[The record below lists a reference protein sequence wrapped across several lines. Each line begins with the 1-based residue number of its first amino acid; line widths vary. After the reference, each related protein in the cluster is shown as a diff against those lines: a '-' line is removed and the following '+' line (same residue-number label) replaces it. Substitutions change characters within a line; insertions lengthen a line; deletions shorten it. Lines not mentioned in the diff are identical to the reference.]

1 MALKMPR
8 LFAPRIVPNLVHTMK
23 SMTLQNCNRMLPNI
37 SCVQVQTRMLFHGL
51 ESPNTEK
58 GVKSFVYALD
68 PNQRS
73 LLYNELHK
81 LEMERSKINESKV
94 ETIAPT
100 VGQLRHVFIFSGV
113 PFIGFGLLDNI
124 IMILAGEYIDTTFGA
139 LLGISTMAAAALG
152 NLVSDV
158 FGVGL
163 AGWVE
168 ELCSKV
174 GIKPPDLTPQ
184 QLDTPSTRWSAGA
197 GRSVGITIGCILG
210 MFPLLF
216 MDGRES
222 EEQTDSKETDAKT
235 EKSNEDKKS

>member
-1 MALKMPR
+1 
-8 LFAPRIVPNLVHTMK
+8 
-23 SMTLQNCNRMLPNI
+23 MLPNI

-81 LEMERSKINESKV
+81 LEMERSKINETWSQSIDSMLKKGESKV

>member
-1 MALKMPR
+1 
-8 LFAPRIVPNLVHTMK
+8 
-23 SMTLQNCNRMLPNI
+23 MLPNI

-81 LEMERSKINESKV
+81 LEMERSKINDYRHHPMVHPAIHPIEHIEPAESKV